1 MSGKPCAHALCFITS
16 IRAVQVH
23 DYVDECYSVAR
34 FKATYAARIPALT
47 DISQWPK
54 NTRDF
59 FLYPPILKRSA
70 GRPKTLR
77 HKGGVEGNKKGK
89 RKAGTKCQQKC
100 PICKNYGHRW
110 TSCKE
115 ADPEAK
121 EAYALVAKQR

>member
-16 IRAVQVH
+16 IRGVQVH

-47 DISQWPK
+47 DISHWPK

-59 FLYPPILKRSA
+59 FLYPPILKSSA

-89 RKAGTKCQQKC
+89 RKRVPNVEKC
-100 PICKNYGHRW
+100 PISKIMAIDGQ
-110 TSCKE
+110 
-115 ADPEAK
+115 
-121 EAYALVAKQR
+121 VAKKQIQKPKRPML